1 MTASYAAHGHESARV
16 HRLARQLSAARERAT
31 AARWYGDESG
41 ARIAAADARRIARI
55 LAED

>member
-1 MTASYAAHGHESARV
+1 MTATAHGPDSARV
-16 HRLARQLSAARERAT
+16 HRLARQLAQCRERAT

-55 LAED
+55 LAEG